1 MWKGVRVAT
10 TLKDQNRAGL
20 YTVMAA
26 NLVLFFACSR
36 WSAISAGDWA
46 TLSAGWVAVVPAGLG
61 LIIVSVLNAQ
71 IDAIMKARLVF
82 MRWRNPL
89 PASEV
94 FTRWGPADPR
104 VDMAALAA
112 KFGPPPSAPH
122 DQNARWYRL
131 YKSVEDA
138 PAVQHALR
146 EYLFTRD
153 FHFLAAL
160 MLIGLG
166 VLAVATF
173 VGVAKTLLYLALLT
187 AQFLMT
193 GQAARNHG
201 RRLVCTVLA
210 RKAAEER
217 LDEK

>member
-1 MWKGVRVAT
+1 VAT
-10 TLKDQNRAGL
+10 TLKDQNRVGL

-26 NLVLFFACSR
+26 NLALYVAFSR
-36 WSAISAGDWA
+36 WSAIFTGDWA
-46 TLSAGWVAVVPAGLG
+46 ALGAGWVAAVPAGLG
-61 LIIVSVLNAQ
+61 LIMVSVLNAQ
-71 IDAIMKARLVF
+71 TDAIMKARLVF

-89 PASEV
+89 PASEA

-104 VDMAALAA
+104 VDMAALAT
-112 KFGPPPSAPH
+112 KFGPLPSDPKA
-122 DQNARWYRL
+122 QNALWYRL

-138 PAVQHALR
+138 PAIEHAHR

-166 VLAVATF
+166 ILAVATF
-173 VGVAKTLLYLALLT
+173 VGVGKTLLYLAILA

-210 RKAAEER
+210 RKAAEEDR
-217 LDEK
+217 SVK

>member
-1 MWKGVRVAT
+1 M

-26 NLVLFFACSR
+26 NLALYFAFSR
-36 WSAISAGDWA
+36 LSAISAGDWPA
-46 TLSAGWVAVVPAGLG
+46 LLSGWLAAAPAGLG
-61 LIIVSVLNAQ
+61 LVIVGILNAQ
-71 IDAIMKARLVF
+71 ADAITKARLVF
-82 MRWRNPL
+82 MRWHNPL
-89 PASEV
+89 PGSEA
-94 FTRWGPADPR
+94 FTRWAPADPR
-104 VDMAALAA
+104 VDMQALAE
-112 KFGPPPSAPH
+112 KFGPLPSEPQA
-122 DQNARWYRL
+122 QNALWYRL
-131 YKSVEDA
+131 YGSVEDA
-138 PAVQHALR
+138 AAVEHAHR

-166 VLAVATF
+166 LLAIATF
-173 VGVAKTLLYLALLT
+173 AGVAKTSLYVAILA

-210 RKAAEER
+210 RKAAEEFGVR
-217 LDEK
+217 NET